1 MSDIV
6 KQGIVKAAEDLVKEN
21 QEKLLQEVIE
31 ICFDQNL
38 YCRIYDLHGSYSYM
52 ILLNLLFCVVL
63 YWFLFSLISLLV

>member
-1 MSDIV
+1 MLFQFLETMSDIV

-38 YCRIYDLHGSYSYM
+38 YC
-52 ILLNLLFCVVL
+52 
-63 YWFLFSLISLLV
+63 